1 MDLVIKTADGKRI
14 GVHRL
19 IVLRVA
25 GFFRELLD
33 ACAENEVRFC
43 LTTSCVMCTE
53 SRWRFP
59 RVLARQQPLRSR
71 TSHHSRLTNPPGAGD
86 GARNVRCVQ
95 GAPAGPDLRPSRA
108 DPARGGAAGTW
119 GGGTPCRAS
128 FAQMQGLV
136 QHENPPSCLV
146 AQRIALKQ
154 CNPVLCRP
162 ARQHGGRSG
171 SHSNALAHILLTC
184 TRLCCRCSSWP
195 TSTKRPA

>member
-59 RVLARQQPLRSR
+59 RVLARQQPLRSH
-71 TSHHSRLTNPPGAGD
+71 TSHHSRLTNPRVQVTVPETYAVFK
-86 GARNVRCVQ
+86 ARLLDLIYDRAVQ
-95 GAPAGPDLRPSRA
+95 IQPAAALQ
-108 DPARGGAAGTW
+108 ARGAVALHAE
-119 GGGTPCRAS
+119 PRLHKCRAS
-128 FAQMQGLV
+128 
-136 QHENPPSCLV
+136 SST
-146 AQRIALKQ
+146 RIH
-154 CNPVLCRP
+154 P
-162 ARQHGGRSG
+162 AAWLRSA
-171 SHSNALAHILLTC
+171 S
-184 TRLCCRCSSWP
+184 P
-195 TSTKRPA
+195 